1 MFIVQNTLLH
11 HVHSKDKMSYTA
23 TADRV
28 ESKGNL
34 PGLGNPADRSLRQL
48 WEQTVYELIYTYP
61 LKHSCG
67 NNVVCNYSG
76 ENSMF

>member
-11 HVHSKDKMSYTA
+11 HVHGKDKMSYTA

-34 PGLGNPADRSLRQL
+34 PGFDNPADRSLRQL
-48 WEQTVYELIYTYP
+48 WEQTVYELIY
-61 LKHSCG
+61 LK
-67 NNVVCNYSG
+67 YIYIP
-76 ENSMF
+76 